1 VVWSGRSCFF
11 SFLLEVVQRF
21 HADLLMFFREL
32 RAFFKKKKQRK
43 LNFKSVFFFHL
54 SRALN
59 ECTRNILQG

>member
-1 VVWSGRSCFF
+1 MVWSGRSCFF
-11 SFLLEVVQRF
+11 SFWLEVVQRF

-32 RAFFKKKKQRK
+32 RAFFFKKKKKIKFQEC
-43 LNFKSVFFFHL
+43 FFFHL

>member
-32 RAFFKKKKQRK
+32 RAFFFKKKMKIKFQEC
-43 LNFKSVFFFHL
+43 FFFHL